1 MLTGDKLE
9 TAMAIARNASLVPRR
24 QPFYP
29 VRVRCAAEVRQQ
41 LQGYPKGVL
50 NAPCLL
56 LDGASLECCVTHQ
69 HKLFME
75 VACAAPTVIC
85 CRCTPAQKA
94 EVVRLIRNHTRL
106 ITAAIGDGG
115 NDVPMIQ
122 AAHVGIGIEGTEGRH
137 AALAADFSIRQFS
150 HLRRLVLWHGR
161 NCHIRSATLS
171 QFVIH
176 RGLIISVIQ
185 AVFSALFYFAPIPLY
200 NGVLVVGYA
209 TLFTTG
215 PVFSLVLDEDVSES
229 NALKFPQ
236 LYRELQKRRYL
247 SIKTFLMWVWTAVY
261 QGAVIM
267 LGGIVLFEERFV
279 HVVGI
284 TFTALIFT
292 ELFMVAV
299 EVRRWHPL
307 MLLAQVLT
315 LLVYLGC
322 IVALG
327 APQMI
332 GLQSTFDIRF
342 MLSTGFAWRVAAIT
356 AASTAPIWLG
366 KLCAHYCAPQVVTK
380 LA

>member
-1 MLTGDKLE
+1 MLLSTPRTAQARATLETLRDANIKIWMLTGDKLE

-122 AAHVGIGIEGTEGRH
+122 AAHVGIGIEGSEGRH

-236 LYRELQKRRYL
+236 LYRELQVRGRGRGRGGVGVGAKRAPPRRHTRCCAARARPG
-247 SIKTFLMWVWTAVY
+247 SAAPPPPA
-261 QGAVIM
+261 QG
-267 LGGIVLFEERFV
+267 
-279 HVVGI
+279 
-284 TFTALIFT
+284 
-292 ELFMVAV
+292 
-299 EVRRWHPL
+299 
-307 MLLAQVLT
+307 
-315 LLVYLGC
+315 
-322 IVALG
+322 
-327 APQMI
+327 
-332 GLQSTFDIRF
+332 
-342 MLSTGFAWRVAAIT
+342 
-356 AASTAPIWLG
+356 
-366 KLCAHYCAPQVVTK
+366 
-380 LA
+380 